1 MLRLCLVRMT
11 DGSWQQGCVRRRS
24 VSPERFEGSSMVV
37 IAGANGRPGR
47 YGEAAHRRSEECRQI
62 SSAWDHVN
70 PSYLGRELEEF
81 FSFVLTVS
89 YGFCRKAPLLIQ
101 GGRGAGP
108 KKPRKSSLGGILTS
122 CFAFGR
128 GKMRRGTT

>member
-47 YGEAAHRRSEECRQI
+47 YGAAAHCRSEECRQL
-62 SSAWDHVN
+62 STALDHVN

-81 FSFVLTVS
+81 SSFVLTVS
-89 YGFCRKAPLLIQ
+89 YGFCRKAPLLIKAI
-101 GGRGAGP
+101 GRGFNFLEGEEIP
-108 KKPRKSSLGGILTS
+108 MKNM
-122 CFAFGR
+122 C
-128 GKMRRGTT
+128 RRVGWR